1 MSPESRP
8 LRRNRDFFLL
18 WVGQALS
25 ELGSQTTTV
34 AYPLLVLA
42 MTGSP
47 AQAGIVGVAKTLP
60 LLLFAVP
67 AGAFADRVDRKLL
80 LIACDVA
87 RAVALATLVAAIL
100 SDSLSVGH
108 VALVAFVDGAGFAT
122 AYVTERGALRNIVP
136 ADQLTEAVA
145 RNESRSYVA
154 MLAGPPLGGL
164 LFGVARAVP
173 FVVDAVSY
181 AASTVA
187 TMLIRTPLQS
197 AVAAERSSVRSELSD
212 GLTWLWRQPFFRA
225 TSLLAA
231 AMNPVYV
238 GLYLLAV
245 VRAEDGG
252 ASPAATGTMLAV
264 IGGAGLLGSLATPGL
279 RRRLT
284 TRTAILGTSWMTMP
298 LVMVLLSTDDP
309 LLLGLVIGA
318 IEFFAPLTNAVVQG
332 LRIAV
337 APDRLQGRVQ
347 AAAMLVSQSAAWLGP
362 LAVGVAL
369 EQLGDSVTIIVLAGW
384 VALAVTCAA
393 FSHGLSRASA
403 DAVERA
409 VAA

>member
-1 MSPESRP
+1 
-8 LRRNRDFFLL
+8 L
-18 WVGQALS
+18 
-25 ELGSQTTTV
+25 T
-34 AYPLLVLA
+34 
-42 MTGSP
+42 
-47 AQAGIVGVAKTLP
+47 
-60 LLLFAVP
+60 
-67 AGAFADRVDRKLL
+67 
-80 LIACDVA
+80 
-87 RAVALATLVAAIL
+87 TLVVAIL

-136 ADQLTEAVA
+136 AEQLTEAVA

-284 TRTAILGTSWMTMP
+284 TRTAILGTSWMTVP

-347 AAAMLVSQSAAWLGP
+347 AAAMLVSQSAGWLGP

-369 EQLGDSVTIIVLAGW
+369 EQLGGSITIIALAGW

-403 DAVERA
+403 SAVERA